1 MIRESSNAFT
11 QPFFPEMIVRK
22 FFLFQFVAALAA
34 LLLSSV
40 ASAWTLR
47 EEAGYLLGEEEYVY
61 GFPLV
66 MMDVTRQVVTA
77 TAQTGEYSA
86 PINQFGR
93 IRTYVN
99 PDFKNVVRI
108 SVNSLWS
115 HGFVDLDQ
123 EPMIVT
129 IPDAGSRYLVMQ
141 ALNMWTD
148 DFASVGTRTPEMKSG
163 DFLIAGPKWTGTA
176 PAGIKATFRSTTR
189 YAWVLV
195 QMSAGSPADYSA
207 IHALQDKLK
216 ITPLSA
222 WGKPYTP
229 PASVSV
235 DASVDLTAT
244 PFDQVRLMT
253 GEMFFRRL
261 ATLLKDNP
269 PYAAD
274 SGMMSKLKLL
284 GIEPGKDFDPAK
296 LDQKV
301 RKGLNEA
308 PWNVW
313 KLLAEGPYTMSA
325 TNGWINMT
333 NLGRYGSDY
342 NTRAFIAY
350 AGLGALT
357 SDDAVY
363 PSAFVDGNGQALD
376 AAYKYVIH
384 FPKGQLPPSAVNV
397 WSISPYRE
405 NFYIR
410 NSLNRYGILSSM
422 PLKFNAD
429 GSLDI
434 YVQATSPGAERESN
448 WLPTP
453 PSGQFNLTTRIYQPT
468 KAMLDGTYKLP
479 PVTKVQ

>member
-1 MIRESSNAFT
+1 MRTSTLCSS
-11 QPFFPEMIVRK
+11 
-22 FFLFQFVAALAA
+22 LAALAVMV
-34 LLLSSV
+34 LTSSCF
-40 ASAWTLR
+40 AWSLR
-47 EEAGYLLGEEEYVY
+47 EGGAYLLGEEEYVY

-77 TAQTGEYSA
+77 ASKSGEYQA

-99 PDFKNVVRI
+99 PDFRNVVRI

-115 HGFVDLDQ
+115 HGFLDLDQ

-129 IPDAGSRYLVMQ
+129 IPDSGDRYLVMQ

-148 DFASVGTRTPEMKSG
+148 DFASVGTRTPERRFGS
-163 DFLIAGPKWTGTA
+163 FLIAGPKWNGTA
-176 PAGIKATFRSTTR
+176 PPGIKDTFRSTTR

-195 QMSAGSPADYSA
+195 QISAGSPADFPA
-207 IHALQDKLK
+207 IHKLQDQLK

-222 WGKPYTP
+222 WGKPYSP
-229 PASVSV
+229 PATVPV
-235 DASVDLTAT
+235 DPAVDLTAT
-244 PFDQVRLMT
+244 PFDQVQLMT

-269 PYAAD
+269 PYPAD
-274 SGMMSKLKLL
+274 RWMMDKLRLL
-284 GIEPGKDFDPAK
+284 GIEPGKDFAPDRI
-296 LDQKV
+296 DQQV
-301 RKGLNEA
+301 RKGLNQV

-313 KLLAEGPYTMSA
+313 KLLAEGPYTMPA
-325 TNGWINMT
+325 KNGWIDML

-363 PSAFVDGNGQALD
+363 PSAFVDADGHALD

-384 FPKGQLPPSAVNV
+384 FPPGQLPPSASNV
-397 WSISPYRE
+397 WSISPYRG
-405 NFYIR
+405 NFYVR

-422 PLKFNAD
+422 PVKYNSD

-434 YVQATSPGAERESN
+434 YVQAQSPGADKESN
-448 WLPTP
+448 WLPIP
-453 PSGQFNLTTRIYQPT
+453 PSGMFNLTTRIYQP
-468 KAMLDGTYKLP
+468 KKEMLDGAYLLP
-479 PVTKVQ
+479 PVRKMQ

>member
-1 MIRESSNAFT
+1 
-11 QPFFPEMIVRK
+11 MIVSK
-22 FFLFQFVAALAA
+22 LALFRAVAAVMAA
-34 LLLSSV
+34 LVSGG

-77 TAQTGEYSA
+77 TAKSGEYSA

-99 PDFKNVVRI
+99 PDFRNVVRI
-108 SVNSLWS
+108 SVNSIWS
-115 HGFVDLDQ
+115 HTFLDLDQ

-129 IPDAGSRYLVMQ
+129 IPDSGSRYLVMQ

-148 DFASVGTRTPEMKSG
+148 DFASVGTRTPDMKSG

-176 PAGIKATFRSTTR
+176 PAGIKATFRSSTR

-195 QMSAGSPADYSA
+195 QISAASPADFPA
-207 IHALQDKLK
+207 IHKLQDQMKV
-216 ITPLSA
+216 TPLSA

-229 PASVSV
+229 PASVPV
-235 DASVDLTAT
+235 DPNVDLTAT
-244 PFDQVRLMT
+244 PFDQVRIMT

-269 PYAAD
+269 SYPAD
-274 SGMMSKLKLL
+274 SRMMEKLKLL
-284 GIEPGKDFDPAK
+284 GIEPGEDFDPAK

-301 RKGLNEA
+301 RKGLNAA

-325 TNGWINMT
+325 VNGWINMT
-333 NLGRYGSDY
+333 NLGRYGNDY

-363 PSAFVDGNGQALD
+363 PSAFVDGDGHALD
-376 AAYKYVIH
+376 AAYHYVIH
-384 FPKGQLPPSAVNV
+384 FPKGHLPPSAANV

-410 NSLNRYGILSSM
+410 NKLNRYGVLSSM
-422 PLKFNAD
+422 PFKYNTD

-434 YVQATSPGAERESN
+434 YVQARSPGADKESN

-453 PSGQFNLTTRIYQPT
+453 PTGPFNLTTRIYQP
-468 KAMLDGTYKLP
+468 KKEMLDGTYRLP
-479 PVTKVQ
+479 PVMKVQ